1 MHNSI
6 ARTNSLAGN
15 CPPADGKTQS
25 EYNID
30 IFNELTAYEKY

>member
-25 EYNID
+25 ESNI
-30 IFNELTAYEKY
+30 FGELAAYEKY